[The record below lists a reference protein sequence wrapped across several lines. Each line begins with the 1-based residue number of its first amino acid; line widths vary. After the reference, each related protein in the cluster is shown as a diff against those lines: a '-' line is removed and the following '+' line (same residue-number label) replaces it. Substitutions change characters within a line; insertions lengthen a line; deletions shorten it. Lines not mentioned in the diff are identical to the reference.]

1 MALILLPDTNAISAL
16 RSGNTDVLGWM
27 NKAQTVLLSTIVL
40 GELRFGYLN
49 GTRIKDNLGFLEN
62 FLAKPG
68 VKLFPVDESAADSYA
83 RIRLDLKKAGTPIPS
98 NDLWIVSQAM
108 SCGAMLLSA
117 DAHFGLVP
125 GLRLQTF

>member
-1 MALILLPDTNAISAL
+1 MALTLLPDTNAISAL
-16 RSGNTDVLGWM
+16 RSGNTEVLSSL

-49 GTRIKDNLGFLEN
+49 GTRIKDNLDFLER

-68 VKLFPVDESAADSYA
+68 VKLFPVDEAAADSYA
-83 RIRLDLKKAGTPIPS
+83 RIRLELKKAGTPIPS

-108 SCGAMLLSA
+108 SCGAVLLSA
-117 DAHFGLVP
+117 DAYFGLVP